1 MVMRNK
7 VKELRWVPAS
17 ELRKNPKNW
26 RRHPDS
32 QRAALHGTVDQIGF
46 TTPLQVRELPD
57 GSLELIDGHLRLEE
71 FGDETLP
78 VVVVDLTEAEAAVA
92 LATHDPLAMMAVN
105 DTDSLLAL
113 LQETEFDSKVV
124 SELLEAV
131 ANGERFPMPDL
142 TQLTGSDAEDPGAD
156 IDKADELREKWGVE
170 RGQVWEIGPH
180 RLMCGDSADG
190 DLDIL
195 MDGGAIDFAF
205 TSPPYNVGVE
215 YGEESSDTTTEWEEY
230 SGLLIPIL
238 AAIIHHLAEGRYIG
252 WNIGTSPKT
261 YFFQQMAMIEGMGM
275 TYRRLLIW
283 QKVGVPLPT
292 WYNTTNKHV
301 ARQFTPNYTHE
312 IVGLFSKG
320 APSTGGKV
328 SFDET
333 LQHDVFKINQTQAT
347 VDLDNTNGNRT
358 GVQRNLDRR
367 ARKTHPAPFP
377 VALPKAFIQHLAD
390 VGSIVFDPFL
400 GSGTTMV
407 AADQLGRICYGMEIE
422 PKYVAVA
429 LERMQGMGLE
439 PKLVE

>member
-17 ELRKNPKNW
+17 ELQKNPKNW

-142 TQLTGSDAEDPGAD
+142 TQPTGSDAEDPGAD
-156 IDKADELREKWGVE
+156 IDKAEELREKWGVE
-170 RGQVWEIGPH
+170 SGQVWEVGRH
-180 RLMCGDSADG
+180 RLICGDASSESDHNTVIGTAAV
-190 DLDIL
+190 DLVLTD
-195 MDGGAIDFAF
+195 
-205 TSPPYNVGVE
+205 PPYGVGIE
-215 YGEESSDTTTEWEEY
+215 YGVGIGVGTTFDDSPEAIHA
-230 SGLLIPIL
+230 LIPLFMPLCLRWPVVLLTPGQNNLWEYPRPRWIL
-238 AAIIHHLAEGRYIG
+238 S
-252 WNIGTSPKT
+252 WNIPAGGGLNTWGFTTWHCVLAYGKDPYLARGLGGRPDGVTMMATRDKSVEGHPVIKPLDVWKWFLERGSP
-261 YFFQQMAMIEGMGM
+261 
-275 TYRRLLIW
+275 
-283 QKVGVPLPT
+283 
-292 WYNTTNKHV
+292 
-301 ARQFTPNYTHE
+301 ARGE
-312 IVGLFSKG
+312 RVL
-320 APSTGGKV
+320 
-328 SFDET
+328 
-333 LQHDVFKINQTQAT
+333 
-347 VDLDNTNGNRT
+347 
-358 GVQRNLDRR
+358 
-367 ARKTHPAPFP
+367 
-377 VALPKAFIQHLAD
+377 
-390 VGSIVFDPFL
+390 DPFL

-407 AADQLGRICYGMEIE
+407 AAEQLGRICYGMEIE
-422 PKYVAVA
+422 PKYVAVT
-429 LERMQGMGLE
+429 LERMAGMGLE

>member
-17 ELRKNPKNW
+17 ELQKNPKNW

-142 TQLTGSDAEDPGAD
+142 TQPTGSDAEDPGAD
-156 IDKADELREKWGVE
+156 IDKADELQEKWQTE
-170 RGQVWEIGPH
+170 RGQVWEVGRH
-180 RLMCGDSADG
+180 RLMCGDATAKQDVEQCLAG
-190 DLDIL
+190 NVPLL
-195 MDGGAIDFAF
+195 MVTDPPYGVNYDPGWRQGLVPNHPQQGAIGAVTNDDRA
-205 TSPPYNVGVE
+205 
-215 YGEESSDTTTEWEEY
+215 EWRDAWVLFPGDVAY
-230 SGLLIPIL
+230 VWSAPGPLQALSGANLL
-238 AAIIHHLAEGRYIG
+238 AADFEIRTQIIWAKSSFVIGRGHYHYQHEPCWYAVKKGRTGNWIG
-252 WNIGTSPKT
+252 DRS
-261 YFFQQMAMIEGMGM
+261 
-275 TYRRLLIW
+275 
-283 QKVGVPLPT
+283 
-292 WYNTTNKHV
+292 
-301 ARQFTPNYTHE
+301 
-312 IVGLFSKG
+312 
-320 APSTGGKV
+320 
-328 SFDET
+328 
-333 LQHDVFKINQTQAT
+333 QAT
-347 VDLDNTNGNRT
+347 IWAIDRPVRNDTGHATQKPVECMARPIRNHAGN
-358 GVQRNLDRR
+358 VY
-367 ARKTHPAPFP
+367 
-377 VALPKAFIQHLAD
+377 
-390 VGSIVFDPFL
+390 DPFL

-407 AADQLGRICYGMEIE
+407 AAEQLGRICYGMEIE
-422 PKYVAVA
+422 PKYVAVT
-429 LERMQGMGLE
+429 LERMSGMGLE

>member
-131 ANGERFPMPDL
+131 ANGERFPMPDM
-142 TQLTGSDAEDPGAD
+142 TQPAGSDAEDPGAD

-180 RLMCGDSADG
+180 RLMCGDCLSRS
-190 DLDIL
+190 DLGNL
-195 MDGGAIDFAF
+195 MEGNKCDSVF
-205 TSPPYNVGVE
+205 TSPPYGVGIDYGTYQDTIENLRAMLPSMSEIWLEHVE
-215 YGEESSDTTTEWEEY
+215 PGGYAVLNFNDIASNREATESDEPCEYPMGMEYWAAFRPEWSLWARRIWCKPTARVHSPWCIQSNRAPTDWEHIWTWK
-230 SGLLIPIL
+230 SPGT
-238 AAIIHHLAEGRYIG
+238 AIIKRVDGEQRSAIG
-252 WNIGTSPKT
+252 WVDSSK
-261 YFFQQMAMIEGMGM
+261 
-275 TYRRLLIW
+275 L
-283 QKVGVPLPT
+283 GV
-292 WYNTTNKHV
+292 V
-301 ARQFTPNYTHE
+301 
-312 IVGLFSKG
+312 
-320 APSTGGKV
+320 
-328 SFDET
+328 
-333 LQHDVFKINQTQAT
+333 
-347 VDLDNTNGNRT
+347 
-358 GVQRNLDRR
+358 
-367 ARKTHPAPFP
+367 
-377 VALPKAFIQHLAD
+377 D
-390 VGSIVFDPFL
+390 VGKDVHGAGMALGIARWMVNIHVRSHRVVHDPFL
-400 GSGTTMV
+400 GTGTTMV
-407 AADQLGRICYGMEIE
+407 AAEQLGRICYGMEIE
-422 PKYVAVA
+422 PKYVAVT